1 MPGTET
7 SIWLAIKARIEALPV
22 LPMPIAWP
30 ASTFSPDGAEY
41 LSVGEVTVDPV
52 RLLIGSGAHDRR
64 GSIIV
69 GLVSP
74 LGQASEVY
82 REKAAQI
89 AAHFPEDL
97 RLTHGGVT
105 VRIPSRPT
113 VQAGYRD
120 EPYWRVPVV
129 IPWRSFS

>member
-7 SIWLAIKARIEALPV
+7 SIWLAIKARILSLPI

-30 ASTFSPDGAEY
+30 ASPYSPDGTEY
-41 LSVGEVTVDPV
+41 LSVGEANADPL
-52 RLLIGSGAHDRR
+52 RILIGSGAHDRR
-64 GSIIV
+64 GSIII

-74 LGQASEVY
+74 LGQLSEVY

-97 RLTHGGVT
+97 HLAHGDVT

-129 IPWRSFS
+129 IPWRAFA